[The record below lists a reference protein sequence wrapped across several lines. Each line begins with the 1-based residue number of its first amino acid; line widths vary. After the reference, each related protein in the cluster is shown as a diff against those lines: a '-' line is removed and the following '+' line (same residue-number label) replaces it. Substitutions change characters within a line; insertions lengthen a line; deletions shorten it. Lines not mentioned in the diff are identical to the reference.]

1 MPIGLAVAGANVH
14 DQRLVEATLDSIPI
28 PRPRPTRRS
37 KQHLCGDKGYD
48 AAAVRRSARRRRYT
62 PHIRSRGEEQTQRR
76 RGHRARRWVVERIHS
91 WLNRYR
97 RILVRWEKKA
107 VNYVGLLHLVFAHVL
122 WRNCLL
128 WDRLLGRRS
137 EILEGLYD
145 PQQFGRR
152 SHEQGSIRVDPGEP
166 SVSLNVM
173 AI

>member
-1 MPIGLAVAGANVH
+1 VGKKTGKNPTDRGKLGVKRSVLTDARGMPIGVAVAGANVH
-14 DQRLVEATLDSIPI
+14 DQRLVEATLDSIPVR
-28 PRPRPTRRS
+28 RPRPTRRR

-107 VNYVGLLHLVFAHVL
+107 ANYVGLLHLVFAHVI
-122 WRNCLL
+122 WRNC
-128 WDRLLGRRS
+128 
-137 EILEGLYD
+137 
-145 PQQFGRR
+145 
-152 SHEQGSIRVDPGEP
+152 
-166 SVSLNVM
+166 
-173 AI
+173 